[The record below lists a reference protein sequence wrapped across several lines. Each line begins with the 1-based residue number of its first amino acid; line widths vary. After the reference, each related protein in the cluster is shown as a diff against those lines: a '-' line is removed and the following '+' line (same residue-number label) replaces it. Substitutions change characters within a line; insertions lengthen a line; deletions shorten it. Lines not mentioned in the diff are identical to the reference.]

1 MKKFLSL
8 IIAVMFGFVLNAQ
21 TTKTEAADFTSFDSY
36 GNEIHLFDILEG
48 GQYVLLH
55 LTIEGEED
63 TPIVTPPMVE
73 AYKALGCNQH
83 DVFFIGVNAN
93 GTANSTQ
100 EFIDEYGIEYPM
112 IHNDNNTGSN
122 TAVSIWQYY
131 VCLLP
136 TTILIAPDKSIVLN
150 DIYPIEE
157 AATII
162 NALAEFD
169 IQEYECGEEP
179 EPDPEPEDGIANFI
193 AYDDQDERIEL
204 FEILDRGQYAFMY
217 FFFSDTDTSPIFT
230 PVMVEAYETLGS
242 NAGEIFFI
250 GIAPGDDSLSVAN
263 WKKTYGVEFP
273 VVHALA
279 KGETD
284 AHDICDSYGTTEIP
298 RAMLISPDRQIV
310 IDNVF
315 NKVWPLTSAQEL
327 YDAFEAA
334 GVTLELAEMEESR
347 FNVYPNPASSI
358 INIKSDMTGKADV
371 RIYDMAGRCVK
382 KIRVSDIGDATIDIS
397 DIETGVYIVNVN
409 GKMTKL
415 VVE

>member
-21 TTKTEAADFTSFDSY
+21 TSKPEAADFTSFDSY

-55 LTIEGEED
+55 LTIEGGED

-131 VCLLP
+131 VCPVP

-157 AATII
+157 AATVI
-162 NALAEFD
+162 NALAEFG

-179 EPDPEPEDGIANFI
+179 EEVGTSVIDLQAEVLSETSVRIIATPNAETVVYHYIVLTKADADEMGHEETMQLLYEDEFPLTEVDDWTWQGLAPGTTYYAIAQGKNRNEEWGEITKIEFTTIGDGIVESANNTF
-193 AYDDQDERIEL
+193 
-204 FEILDRGQYAFMY
+204 
-217 FFFSDTDTSPIFT
+217 
-230 PVMVEAYETLGS
+230 
-242 NAGEIFFI
+242 
-250 GIAPGDDSLSVAN
+250 
-263 WKKTYGVEFP
+263 K
-273 VVHALA
+273 
-279 KGETD
+279 
-284 AHDICDSYGTTEIP
+284 
-298 RAMLISPDRQIV
+298 
-310 IDNVF
+310 
-315 NKVWPLTSAQEL
+315 
-327 YDAFEAA
+327 
-334 GVTLELAEMEESR
+334 
-347 FNVYPNPASSI
+347 VYPNPASDYIYITSE
-358 INIKSDMTGKADV
+358 INGEAEVNIFDMT
-371 RIYDMAGRCVK
+371 GRCVK
-382 KIRVSDIGDATIDIS
+382 NVVINNMSNATINIS
-397 DIETGVYIVNVN
+397 DIEEGIYFVNIN
-409 GKMTKL
+409 GKVMKL
-415 VVE
+415 IVE